1 MKEYPVTV
9 GVEYTERLSRLTT
22 FFRCVMVI
30 PHSICLYFVGI
41 AASVLV
47 FISWWAILFTARYPK
62 WAFEFVSGYLRWYTR
77 VMGYNVLLTDKYPPF
92 SFGGNEMKE
101 YPVTVGVEYTERL
114 SRLTTFFRCVMVI
127 PHFIC
132 LYFVGIAA
140 GVLVFISWWAILFT
154 ARYPKWAFEFVSGYL
169 RWYTRVIGYNVLL
182 TDKYP
187 PFSFD

>member
-30 PHSICLYFVGI
+30 PH
-41 AASVLV
+41 
-47 FISWWAILFTARYPK
+47 W
-62 WAFEFVSGYLRWYTR
+62 
-77 VMGYNVLLTDKYPPF
+77 
-92 SFGGNEMKE
+92 
-101 YPVTVGVEYTERL
+101 
-114 SRLTTFFRCVMVI
+114 
-127 PHFIC
+127 IC

-169 RWYTRVIGYNVLL
+169 RWYTRVTGYNVLL